1 MSSARTPPDSSLLIR
16 AAWVAPMIAPPFRD
30 GAVVCRA
37 GRITAVGD
45 ARTLHAANPDAHV
58 HDAGDAV
65 LLPGLVNAH
74 THLELSDCSP
84 GEPPA
89 SFGDWIMRLA
99 GRTAVGTVTADLVQR
114 AVETGVAQCLRFG
127 VTTVGDISK
136 QCAITR
142 PILRDGPL
150 RVTSY
155 GEIQAMARRRHLL
168 DERFALAADL
178 SSESPHL
185 RVGLSPHAP
194 YTVEPAGYARCLAFC
209 RAHNRP
215 LATHLAETPDEAHFL
230 AEQSGPFRD
239 LWEIVVN
246 AWDDQVPRYEG
257 GPIRFAAESGL
268 LDYPTLL
275 AHVNYCDDDEL
286 AILAR
291 GQASVVYCPRTHQY
305 FGHPSHRW
313 REMLTRGINVAVGT
327 DSCASSPDLN
337 LVDDLRLL
345 HRVVP
350 EVPAQRI
357 WDLATINAAR
367 ALQLA
372 GSIGQLST
380 GATGDITA
388 FPAHTDYPLE
398 EILTARI
405 EPSAIWI
412 GGLFRPQSGGHP

>member
-1 MSSARTPPDSSLLIR
+1 
-16 AAWVAPMIAPPFRD
+16 MIAPPLRD

-45 ARTLHAANPDAHV
+45 ARALRAENPDAQV
-58 HDAGDAV
+58 QDAGDVV

-84 GEPPA
+84 GPPPA

-99 GRTAVGTVTADLVQR
+99 GRTAVGAATADVVKR

-127 VTTVGDISK
+127 VTSVGDISK

-150 RVTSY
+150 RVTSF
-155 GEIQAMARRRHLL
+155 GEIQAMAQRRHLL

-178 SSESPHL
+178 SNESAHL
-185 RVGLSPHAP
+185 RIGLSPHAP
-194 YTVEPAGYARCLAFC
+194 YTVEPAGYARCLEFC

-230 AEQSGPFRD
+230 ADQSGPFRD

-246 AWDDQVPRYEG
+246 AWDDQVPKYDG

-275 AHVNYCDDDEL
+275 AHMNYCDDDEL

-305 FGHPSHRW
+305 FGHPPHRW
-313 REMLTRGINVAVGT
+313 REMLSRGINVAVGT

-345 HRVVP
+345 HHLAP

-380 GATGDITA
+380 GAAADITA
-388 FPAHTDYPLE
+388 FPTRSDDPLE
-398 EILTARI
+398 EILTAGI

-412 GGLFRPQSGGHP
+412 GGIFQPQIVGHVGVRRSNG